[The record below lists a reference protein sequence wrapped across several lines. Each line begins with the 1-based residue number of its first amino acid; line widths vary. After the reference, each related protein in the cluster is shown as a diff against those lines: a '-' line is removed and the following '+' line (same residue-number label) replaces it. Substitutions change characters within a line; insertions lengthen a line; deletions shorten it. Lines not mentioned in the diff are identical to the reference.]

1 MRILFTSVALP
12 GHFFPLVP
20 LAWTCRTLGHEVLI
34 AVPDHFAATAVR
46 TGLPVASSG
55 AVPDFVDLQA
65 GKAPPRSFEDGL
77 VEHGEVFGRMAAG
90 QLAGVRTLV
99 ASWRPDV
106 VVSERAE
113 FAGPLA
119 AAERGVARAEF
130 QWGIPSL
137 DEYRT
142 GAARVLAA
150 EPGGLGAAGLPQPH
164 LVFNAWPPSL
174 RLAHAAGHRGVRH
187 VAYNGDARVPGWAV
201 APRRR
206 PRVCVTLGT
215 LLPRLGDA
223 ARPGALDRVLSDL
236 RRLDVEVVVAVADD
250 VAARWQ
256 PLPEQVAHAGMLPLA
271 QVLPA
276 CDVLIGHGGHGT
288 TLTALAA
295 GRPQLLLP
303 RFDDQVDNAGAV
315 AKSGAGIRLYPE
327 ETGPGVIAEAVGALL
342 DDPRFGGAAESV
354 AAEIA
359 AQPPLADAAQDI
371 LALAG

>member
-20 LAWTCRTLGHEVLI
+20 LAWTCRTLGHEVLV

-55 AVPDFVDLQA
+55 AAPDFVDLQA
-65 GKAPPRSFEDGL
+65 GRTPPRTFEDGL
-77 VEHGEVFGRMAAG
+77 VAHGEAFGRMAAG
-90 QLAGVRTLV
+90 QLAGIRTLV
-99 ASWRPDV
+99 RSWRPDV

-119 AAERGVARAEF
+119 AAEHGTPRAEF

-142 GAARVLAA
+142 GAARVLAGA
-150 EPGGLGAAGLPQPH
+150 LGERGLTGLPSPH
-164 LVFNAWPPSL
+164 LVLNAWPPSL

-187 VAYNGDARVPGWAV
+187 VAYNGEARVPGWAL
-201 APRRR
+201 APRPR

-215 LLPRLGDA
+215 LLPRLGDT
-223 ARPGALDRVLSDL
+223 ARPDALSRVLADL
-236 RRLDVEVVVAVADD
+236 QRLDVELVVAVADD
-250 VAARWQ
+250 VAARWE
-256 PLPEQVAHAGMLPLA
+256 PLPGRIRHVGMLPLA

-276 CDVLIGHGGHGT
+276 CDALIGHGGHGT

-295 GRPQLLLP
+295 GCPQLLLP
-303 RFDDQVDNAGAV
+303 QFDDQVDNAGAV
-315 AKSGAGIRLYPE
+315 AKAGAGLRLYPE
-327 ETGPGVIAEAVGALL
+327 ETGPGVVAEAVRALL
-342 DDPRFGGAAESV
+342 EDPRFGRAAESV
-354 AAEIA
+354 ASEIA
-359 AQPPLADAAQDI
+359 SQPALADAARDI